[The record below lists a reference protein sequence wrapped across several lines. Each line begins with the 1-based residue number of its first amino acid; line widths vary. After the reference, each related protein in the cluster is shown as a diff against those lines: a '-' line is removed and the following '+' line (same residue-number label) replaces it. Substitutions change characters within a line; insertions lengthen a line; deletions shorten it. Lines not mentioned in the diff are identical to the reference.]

1 MRFASAIRP
10 ALAASPVKSPNMND
24 STLTVVLTTNDDDAL
39 APLTTQRAKSA
50 IPFGGRFRLID
61 FALSNCL
68 HSDLR
73 RILVLTQSKSHSLNK
88 HLRDGWSVFNPQLGE
103 YITAVPPQMRS
114 DSNAYRGSAHALA
127 ENWFLIERSGAN
139 YVLVVP
145 GEQIYRMDYAAMV
158 QAHHASGCDVTMAC
172 VDVPNTKASHHTRVY
187 TNDADKVLSLQPAM
201 HTSPETEP
209 VEGKSLVAMGVYVF
223 STSALKAALF
233 SNSTPVNGI
242 TLDVLPPLI
251 QQDAVSVY
259 RFGGTVGRVSRD
271 QYWRNV
277 PTLDDYFAANMDL
290 LEPVPP
296 LNLYQFGW
304 EIRSDSSQ
312 HPPARTVSGASG
324 NEGICVNSLM
334 ANGAVVTGGAVS
346 RSILYPTVQVDDG
359 AIVENCI
366 LFHGV
371 TVGKGASLRNCIVD
385 KGVQI
390 PAGTKIGE
398 QINADR
404 ARFTVTPKGVVVVPS
419 GFEF

>member
-1 MRFASAIRP
+1 MR
-10 ALAASPVKSPNMND
+10 AAAHATSPNMND

-39 APLTTQRAKSA
+39 APLTTHRAKSA

-114 DSNAYRGSAHALA
+114 DTNLYRGSAHALA
-127 ENWFLIERSGAN
+127 ENWFLIERSGAD

-158 QAHHASGCDVTMAC
+158 QAHHASGRDVTMAC
-172 VDVPNTKASHHTRVY
+172 VEVPNTTASRHTRVHA
-187 TNDADKVLSLQPAM
+187 NDEDEVLALEPAM
-201 HTSPETEP
+201 HSGPETEP
-209 VEGKSLVAMGVYVF
+209 KKGKSLVAMGVYVF
-223 STSALKAALF
+223 SAGALKSALFPDSA
-233 SNSTPVNGI
+233 PVDGI

-251 QQDAVSVY
+251 ERNAVSVY

-271 QYWRNV
+271 QYWRNL
-277 PTLDDYFAANMDL
+277 PTLDDYFTANMDL

-296 LNLYQFGW
+296 LDLYQVGW

-390 PAGTKIGE
+390 PAGTTIGE
-398 QINADR
+398 QNNADR
-404 ARFTVTPKGVVVVPS
+404 ARFTVTPKGVVIVQS